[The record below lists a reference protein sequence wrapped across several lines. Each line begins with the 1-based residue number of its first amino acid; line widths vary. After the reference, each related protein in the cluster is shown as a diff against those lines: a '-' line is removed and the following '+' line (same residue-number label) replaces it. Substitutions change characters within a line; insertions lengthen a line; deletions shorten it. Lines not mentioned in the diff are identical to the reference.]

1 MAEVTGVYGIS
12 AVLVLFNLVAVAVL
26 GERGPGLRRLVP
38 ALAVLTLLVTVLPV
52 AGWRRAAA
60 LAGRTAGH
68 VRVALAQ
75 GNVEQDQKW
84 DPARQDVTL
93 ARYRQLTRAALAA
106 RPDLIVWPETA
117 TPFFFQEPGP
127 LRQDV
132 LDLATESR
140 AYLLFGSPAYRQ
152 SSRGALQELNRAYL
166 VSPDGR
172 EVATYDKI
180 QLVPFGEYV
189 PFEAVLF
196 FVQRLVV
203 AIGDVVP
210 GHEPTVFRL
219 PAGRF
224 GVLICYEDVF
234 PALTRRFVA
243 GGADYQRTWQESDM
257 AFSWAW
263 SGRILEGDVL
273 GRDTIHPNTQWM
285 RDMAPLESWERWW
298 GGKHVFHQAPLYAYA
313 LAAARLVAGDGFW
326 GVGLCQALMGV
337 GSVALVFLLAAQL
350 FAGAVPAIAAL
361 GAALYGPFLLHEPLL
376 VRDSLGV
383 TTSLLLLWWLARC
396 DAGVRRWLV
405 AGALFA
411 LALLAR
417 ESTLL
422 FGPLIGLWI
431 VQRFR
436 AEPRILRR
444 AALALV
450 AGAALG
456 FAPLVA
462 RNLAVGAPPL
472 SFSTRALD
480 TFVYGNAADS
490 SLVSTRIPSATRTIL
505 EQADG
510 HLGRAIRLTLATYDG
525 DWRRLVANEWFKLRA
540 IFARS

>member
-1 MAEVTGVYGIS
+1 MATVSLGRNGGPALAVARGPRRAARVGLAVASGLVLASAFPPLDLEFLGWIGLVPLLLACRGLGSWAAFGTGWLGGAVFYLAIVYWVAHTISAYSAVPFALAVAILLLMVSVLACYTGAFTAGVAWLEARSLPVVWLAPPLWVVLEWLRSWFFIGFPWAALGYSQYRYHDLAQMAEVTGVYGIS

-75 GNVEQDQKW
+75 GNVEQDHKW
-84 DPARQDVTL
+84 DPAYQDETL

-243 GGADYQRTWQESDM
+243 GGADFLVNVTNDAWFGRTSAPYQHLAQATLRAVENRVPLVRVANTGISAVVEPD
-257 AFSWAW
+257 
-263 SGRILEGDVL
+263 GRIRWQGPLDQALEHVDEIAWPGVRTFYTRFGDVFA
-273 GRDTIHPNTQWM
+273 W
-285 RDMAPLESWERWW
+285 A
-298 GGKHVFHQAPLYAYA
+298 
-313 LAAARLVAGDGFW
+313 
-326 GVGLCQALMGV
+326 C
-337 GSVALVFLLAAQL
+337 ALV
-350 FAGAVPAIAAL
+350 
-361 GAALYGPFLLHEPLL
+361 
-376 VRDSLGV
+376 
-383 TTSLLLLWWLARC
+383 T
-396 DAGVRRWLV
+396 
-405 AGALFA
+405 AGAL
-411 LALLAR
+411 
-417 ESTLL
+417 
-422 FGPLIGLWI
+422 
-431 VQRFR
+431 
-436 AEPRILRR
+436 
-444 AALALV
+444 
-450 AGAALG
+450 
-456 FAPLVA
+456 
-462 RNLAVGAPPL
+462 AVGVMRR
-472 SFSTRALD
+472 SRA
-480 TFVYGNAADS
+480 GGA
-490 SLVSTRIPSATRTIL
+490 
-505 EQADG
+505 
-510 HLGRAIRLTLATYDG
+510 
-525 DWRRLVANEWFKLRA
+525 
-540 IFARS
+540 

>member
-1 MAEVTGVYGIS
+1 
-12 AVLVLFNLVAVAVL
+12 
-26 GERGPGLRRLVP
+26 
-38 ALAVLTLLVTVLPV
+38 
-52 AGWRRAAA
+52 
-60 LAGRTAGH
+60 
-68 VRVALAQ
+68 
-75 GNVEQDQKW
+75 
-84 DPARQDVTL
+84 L

-210 GHEPTVFRL
+210 GFDPTVFQI

-224 GVLICYEDVF
+224 GVLICYEDIF

-243 GGADYQRTWQESDM
+243 RGADFLVNVTNDAWFGRTSAPYQHLAQATLRAVENRVPLVRVANTGISAVVEPD
-257 AFSWAW
+257 
-263 SGRILEGDVL
+263 GRIRWEGPLDQALEHVDEIAWPGVRTVYTRFGDVF

-540 IFARS
+540 N